1 METWANRPS
10 EIRVLWVG
18 QTSTLQARIHATLR
32 ARGWSL
38 VVCRAGRE
46 AMDCVLNTEA
56 DLLLLDVDA
65 DALDP
70 WGLLAELRQWQSTP
84 VIALAD
90 EPGRSIDAFRR
101 GADDFVAKS
110 ADPLELLLR
119 GQALLR
125 RTRQLMPA
133 DPGGERLVVGPL
145 SLSREDAS
153 VRYDNRPLRVTAIQF
168 KLLWCLAEHHNTLLK
183 KSELHRWVLNKS
195 YCRDDR
201 SIDMHLSRVR
211 RKLIAAGMPPDAVQT
226 VRGRGYR
233 LSLLSRSAPV
243 RADRTVQG

>member
-46 AMDCVLNTEA
+46 ALDCVLNTEA

-70 WGLLAELRQWQSTP
+70 WGLLAELRQWQAKP

-90 EPGRSIDAFRR
+90 EPALCIDAFRR

-110 ADPLELLLR
+110 ADLLELQLR
-119 GQALLR
+119 AEALLR
-125 RTRQLMPA
+125 RKRPPMPA
-133 DPGGERLVVGPL
+133 DPGRERLVVGPL

-153 VRYDNRPLRVTAIQF
+153 VRYDDRPLRVTAIQF

-243 RADRTVQG
+243 RTDRTVQG